1 MERRPETG
9 QDTILPGHAWPMKE
23 TDMPAARI
31 IHGHEK
37 DLGGGFKVSR
47 LLPAVAQRSVGPF
60 IFMDHFGP
68 TTSHGDPAHDV
79 RPHPHIGLSTVSY
92 LFEGALLHHDSTG
105 ARQEIRPGDINWMTA
120 GKGIVHSER
129 APEQRRG
136 TAYGMHGLQLWCAL
150 PQDEEECDPAF
161 QHVAAADLPV
171 LERPGVRIRVLV
183 GQFGGLRSPVRASAG
198 TLYLHLSLD
207 PGASLTL
214 SDWSSELPEEWAIYA
229 PNQELLLDGEPLPAR
244 NLAVLRSAQGS
255 PAGAN
260 LQAEGP
266 QGTASPTDGGQ
277 AGGSHAGATQEY
289 QESHDQGRTQGQGQ
303 GQGQGPAR
311 PSSQAA
317 QAAFE
322 LSAPP
327 WEPEP
332 TELVLLGGKRLDG
345 HRHLWWNFVSSRKER
360 VEQAAKDWAEGR
372 FPKVPGEDD
381 FIPLPATRP

>member
-1 MERRPETG
+1 
-9 QDTILPGHAWPMKE
+9 
-23 TDMPAARI
+23 MPAARI

-47 LLPAVAQRSVGPF
+47 LLPAVAQRSIGPF

-105 ARQEIRPGDINWMTA
+105 AQQEIRPGDINWMTA

-129 APEQRRG
+129 APGHLRG
-136 TAYGMHGLQLWCAL
+136 TAYAMHGLQLWCAL
-150 PQDEEECDPAF
+150 PREEEECEPAF

-171 LERPGVRIRVLV
+171 LERPGVRIRILV
-183 GQFGGLRSPVRASAG
+183 GQLGGLRSPVRASAG
-198 TLYLHLSLD
+198 TLYLHLSLA
-207 PGASLTL
+207 PGASLSL
-214 SDWSSELPEEWAIYA
+214 GDWRAELPEEWAIYA
-229 PNQELLLDGEPLPAR
+229 PSQELLLDGEPLPAR
-244 NLAVLRSAQGS
+244 QLAVLGATQGSTSANEPRTGSLQADGAQGGEVQAS
-255 PAGAN
+255 ALQGSALQTSA
-260 LQAEGP
+260 LQARALQANGP
-266 QGTASPTDGGQ
+266 SPEPPQ
-277 AGGSHAGATQEY
+277 AGGSHIET
-289 QESHDQGRTQGQGQ
+289 
-303 GQGQGPAR
+303 
-311 PSSQAA
+311 SSQIA
-317 QAAFE
+317 QPPQPAFE

-360 VEQAAKDWAEGR
+360 VEQAARDWAEGR

>member
-1 MERRPETG
+1 
-9 QDTILPGHAWPMKE
+9 
-23 TDMPAARI
+23 MPVARF

-68 TTSHGDPAHDV
+68 STSHGDPAHDV

-129 APEQRRG
+129 APEHLRG
-136 TAYGMHGLQLWCAL
+136 ARYAMHGLQLWCAL
-150 PQDEEECDPAF
+150 PHEEEECEPAF

-171 LERPGVRIRVLV
+171 LERPGARIRILV
-183 GQFGGLRSPVRASAG
+183 GQLGGLKSPVRASAG
-198 TLYLHLSLD
+198 TLYLHLSLA
-207 PGASLTL
+207 PGASLAL
-214 SDWSSELPEEWAIYA
+214 DDWRAELPEEWALYA
-229 PNQELLLDGEPLPAR
+229 PSQDLLLEGAPLPAR
-244 NLAVLRSAQGS
+244 QLAVLHTAQDSTRGGDVQ
-255 PAGAN
+255 AGNEASKD
-260 LQAEGP
+260 
-266 QGTASPTDGGQ
+266 GTAL
-277 AGGSHAGATQEY
+277 A
-289 QESHDQGRTQGQGQ
+289 
-303 GQGQGPAR
+303 
-311 PSSQAA
+311 SSQTAA
-317 QAAFE
+317 PPHPALE

-327 WEPEP
+327 WAPEP
-332 TELVLLGGKRLDG
+332 TELVLLGGRPLDG

-360 VEQAAKDWAEGR
+360 VEQAARDWAEGR

-381 FIPLPATRP
+381 FIPLPAPRP

>member
-1 MERRPETG
+1 
-9 QDTILPGHAWPMKE
+9 
-23 TDMPAARI
+23 MPATRI

-47 LLPAVAQRSVGPF
+47 LLPAVAQRSIGPF

-105 ARQEIRPGDINWMTA
+105 ARQEIRPGDLNWMTA

-129 APEQRRG
+129 APGHLRG
-136 TAYGMHGLQLWCAL
+136 AAYAMHGLQLWCAL
-150 PQDEEECDPAF
+150 PRDEEECEPTF
-161 QHVAAADLPV
+161 QHVAAAELPV

-183 GQFGGLRSPVRASAG
+183 GQLGGLRSPVRASAG
-198 TLYLHLSLD
+198 TLYLHLSLA

-214 SDWSSELPEEWAIYA
+214 GDWNSELPEEWAIYA
-229 PNQELLLDGEPLPAR
+229 PSQELLLDGEPLPAR
-244 NLAVLRSAQGS
+244 QLAVLRSAQGS
-255 PAGAN
+255 PAGAS
-260 LQAEGP
+260 LQAERP
-266 QGTASPTDGGQ
+266 QVDATMTDGGQ
-277 AGGSHAGATQEY
+277 PRGDRTSGSQADATQE
-289 QESHDQGRTQGQGQ
+289 GQAQ
-303 GQGQGPAR
+303 V
-311 PSSQAA
+311 QASDPTV
-317 QAAFE
+317 QPAFE

-360 VEQAAKDWAEGR
+360 VEQAARDWAEGR

-381 FIPLPATRP
+381 FIPLPTTRP